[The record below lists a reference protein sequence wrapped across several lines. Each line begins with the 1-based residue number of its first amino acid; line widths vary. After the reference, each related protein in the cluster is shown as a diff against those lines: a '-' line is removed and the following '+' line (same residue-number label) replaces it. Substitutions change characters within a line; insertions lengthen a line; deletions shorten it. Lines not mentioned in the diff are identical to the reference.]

1 MSLLVFS
8 ASFAAAKSTIQPA
21 ILAMGE
27 HSLILVSLGTCR
39 SPFLGTHALLLFL
52 LSLSPPIPA
61 TDGQML
67 YTFEMTTLARL
78 PFRLGLGRVMD
89 AIVYL
94 QDS

>member
-27 HSLILVSLGTCR
+27 HSLILVSLGTCQ
-39 SPFLGTHALLLFL
+39 SPFLGTHALLLLL

-61 TDGQML
+61 TDGPML
-67 YTFEMTTLARL
+67 YRFEMTTLAWESL
-78 PFRLGLGRVMD
+78 RLGLGRDLD
-89 AIVYL
+89 AIGYL

>member
-1 MSLLVFS
+1 MSLYVFS

-27 HSLILVSLGTCR
+27 HSLILVSLGACQ

-52 LSLSPPIPA
+52 LSLSPIPA
-61 TDGQML
+61 TDGPML
-67 YTFEMTTLARL
+67 YRFEMTTLARL
-78 PFRLGLGRVMD
+78 PFRLGLGRVID